1 MLTASTSSAV
11 SCASASLVSSEMA
24 SLATKLMSVRSELT
38 IATSMPRVPTPKEAL
53 LVLVTMALVVM
64 EFFAQ
69 TLMSAPLVWT
79 TVTKMP
85 TAWIPMAPLSA
96 LAKMASK
103 EMAILAVM

>member
-1 MLTASTSSAV
+1 
-11 SCASASLVSSEMA
+11 
-24 SLATKLMSVRSELT
+24 
-38 IATSMPRVPTPKEAL
+38 
-53 LVLVTMALVVM
+53 
-64 EFFAQ
+64 
-69 TLMSAPLVWT
+69 MSAPLVWT